1 MTCGSGVSDGYGSQM
16 FKDLWV
22 AVAKDRTH
30 ELIVVTNPAVG
41 IVGDCHNLIAQS
53 QNLTVGVAGMGGLV
67 VFVPIGMRFAISGWT
82 R

>member
-1 MTCGSGVSDGYGSQM
+1 MCGSGVSDGYGSQM

-53 QNLTVGVAGMGGLV
+53 QNLTV
-67 VFVPIGMRFAISGWT
+67 
-82 R
+82 